1 MEEKTIHITEEN
13 IQKILSE
20 LKEIQSLALE
30 DIVKFRINQL
40 SEMISDMSKID
51 TKDSLEQIIYKKMKE
66 ATNIN
71 PELNVKLYM
80 LYRNLKEGKIS
91 QKEAREAYDIY
102 VQMHPFDTLVY

>member
-1 MEEKTIHITEEN
+1 MGEKMIDITEEN

-20 LKEIQSLALE
+20 LKEIQNLALE
-30 DIVKFRINQL
+30 DIVKFRISQL
-40 SEMISDMSKID
+40 LERISEMAKID

-66 ATNIN
+66 AATIN

>member
-1 MEEKTIHITEEN
+1 MGEKMIDITEEN

-30 DIVKFRINQL
+30 DIVKFRISQL
-40 SEMISDMSKID
+40 LERISEMAKID

-66 ATNIN
+66 AATIN

>member
-1 MEEKTIHITEEN
+1 M
-13 IQKILSE
+13 SE

-30 DIVKFRINQL
+30 DIVKFRISQL
-40 SEMISDMSKID
+40 SERISEMAKID

-66 ATNIN
+66 AATIN